1 MGYVFAM
8 EHSLNHLN
16 QGLVET
22 FYSTL
27 GFQAIWCNVLLLNV
41 FHFAM
46 ILENFKNELTIVV
59 TLDGLDIFF

>member
-16 QGLVET
+16 QSLVEP
-22 FYSTL
+22 FYNTI
-27 GFQAIWCNVLLLNV
+27 GFWAIWCNVLLLNV

-46 ILENFKNELTIVV
+46 ILENFRNELTTIVTPNV
-59 TLDGLDIFF
+59 LDISF